1 MRGYSGKETS
11 NINVSETISK
21 LNEHNNEQNEDI
33 FVRTRKGFIKRKA
46 EAKTQKRSF
55 KQQRLKDRP
64 PNNQDQ
70 LQSED
75 HDYPLTPVVI
85 ENVSK
90 VRMASVVRI
99 DHPYC
104 RLDDQCSE
112 DSECGCKASLCSKC
126 KTEILQIMDENE
138 KLKNENAK
146 LTESLNINLRQDD
159 NFSFDKIKD
168 SDSLVKLHTGLDNFK
183 VFQWIFD
190 QGKDKVPF
198 LQMNKDKIPGP
209 GRCLSPTNE
218 LLLTLMKLR
227 LNLNSQFLGHMFG
240 VSTSLVTVI
249 LSTWLPLL
257 SLELKPLIYWPSRE
271 EAQRYYPDCFKKYKN
286 VIVIIDCTEVPIQR
300 PSLAL
305 ANGQIY
311 SSYKGRPTCKLL
323 VACTPVGT
331 VSFISN
337 SAGGAMSDKRIVKES
352 GILRQFQP
360 GDTVLAD
367 RGFKIQE
374 LLLPNQ
380 VKLVITPFLK
390 KKKQFTIEDDTR
402 TKQVANARIHIECV
416 IGRLKDFD
424 ILKCE
429 LPLDMVDLFD
439 HIATVICAL
448 INLQEPIIPL
458 QSQ

>member
-1 MRGYSGKETS
+1 MSAVAQRTSKVLSPMGKDHKPKRLPRDPTHKGVQQGKPLGDHPHPELWLRGYSGKETS

-21 LNEHNNEQNEDI
+21 LNEHNSEQNEDI

-46 EAKTQKRSF
+46 EAKTRKRSF
-55 KQQRLKDRP
+55 KQQRLEDRP

-70 LQSED
+70 LKSED

-85 ENVSK
+85 DNVSK
-90 VRMASVVRI
+90 ARMASVVRI

-104 RLDDQCSE
+104 RLNDRCSE

-146 LTESLNINLRQDD
+146 LTESLNIKLRQDD
-159 NFSFDKIKD
+159 NFSFEKIKD

-190 QGKDKVPF
+190 QVKDKVPF
-198 LQMNKDKIPGP
+198 LQYYKGPGSHNVRRYQMNKDKKPGT

-257 SLELKPLIYWPSRE
+257 SLGLKPLIYWPSRE
-271 EAQRYYPDCFKKYKN
+271 EAQRYYP
-286 VIVIIDCTEVPIQR
+286 
-300 PSLAL
+300 
-305 ANGQIY
+305 
-311 SSYKGRPTCKLL
+311 
-323 VACTPVGT
+323 
-331 VSFISN
+331 
-337 SAGGAMSDKRIVKES
+337 
-352 GILRQFQP
+352 
-360 GDTVLAD
+360 
-367 RGFKIQE
+367 
-374 LLLPNQ
+374 
-380 VKLVITPFLK
+380 
-390 KKKQFTIEDDTR
+390 
-402 TKQVANARIHIECV
+402 
-416 IGRLKDFD
+416 
-424 ILKCE
+424 
-429 LPLDMVDLFD
+429 
-439 HIATVICAL
+439 
-448 INLQEPIIPL
+448 
-458 QSQ
+458 